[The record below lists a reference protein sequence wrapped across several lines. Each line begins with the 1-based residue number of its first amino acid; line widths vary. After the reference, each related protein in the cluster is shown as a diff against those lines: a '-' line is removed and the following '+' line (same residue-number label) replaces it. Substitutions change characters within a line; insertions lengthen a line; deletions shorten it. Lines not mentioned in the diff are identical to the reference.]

1 MLAGLPSV
9 INVCPYCD
17 IRQSYCVFDLV
28 IIGRR
33 HTSHAAVR
41 GGHDEIE
48 SLLLSN
54 GAITD
59 EKYKVSIEL

>member
-28 IIGRR
+28 IIGGA
-33 HTSHAAVR
+33 TPLIVAVSL
-41 GGHDEIE
+41 GHDEIE
-48 SLLLSN
+48 QFLISN